1 MSVEP
6 PSSGRP
12 TGPPSGPLS
21 GPPSEPPPGRP
32 SGPPSQP
39 PSGPPSQPSGAGS
52 PEDGDGEPRR
62 SRWRSAPGIAL
73 ITTAVVAVTAIAL
86 VLALMNGGGSGSGG
100 GSGQVGEVFM
110 QPAGKTGPEPY
121 TEAPATDTS
130 FPPASVAPAGASP
143 PTDTVSGVDG
153 GDDGLYGGTRN
164 VSSCD
169 VERQIKALRA
179 DPAKNRAFASVA
191 GVAPSGVPAHLRSLT
206 PVQLRLDTR
215 VTNHGYRDGAATTY
229 QAVLQAGTAV
239 LVDRHGV
246 PRVRC
251 ACGNP
256 LTPPLAQRSGFKRT
270 GESWPSYSPA
280 TTVVVKPSV
289 TVVDEFV
296 LYDPEHD
303 HHWFARRPGDKPHQ
317 DRPTRPPA
325 RLTPSITVSTPSTPA
340 SDGPRTSPPCVSPPA
355 DRPPGCP
362 LPPSSGSST
371 GSPSSEPPSSQP
383 PSGEPSSPEPPSSPS
398 SSSESKGLAPPSSES
413 RSSGSRSSGARD
425 SEPSSSESRS
435 ARQLVPD
442 SPGSASQPPGS
453 PSEPTSEPESSSAS
467 PSRLPLT
474 DDSTSQS
481 PPTSAVSSGVSSPA
495 PGPPAGSPAV

>member
-21 GPPSEPPPGRP
+21 GPPSQPPPG
-32 SGPPSQP
+32 P
-39 PSGPPSQPSGAGS
+39 PSGPPSQPSDAGS
-52 PEDGDGEPRR
+52 PGGDDDGPRR
-62 SRWRSAPGIAL
+62 SRWKSAPRIAL
-73 ITTAVVAVTAIAL
+73 ITTAVVAVTALAL
-86 VLALMNGGGSGSGG
+86 VLTLVKGGGSGSGG
-100 GSGQVGEVFM
+100 DSGQVGEIFM
-110 QPAGKTGPEPY
+110 QPAAKTGPEPY
-121 TEAPATDTS
+121 TQPAATDS
-130 FPPASVAPAGASP
+130 SLPPASVAPSGSSP
-143 PTDTVSGVDG
+143 PMDTAPGVDG

-169 VERQIKALRA
+169 VERQIKALQA

-191 GVAPSGVPAHLRSLT
+191 GVAPSRVPAHLRSLT

-270 GESWPSYSPA
+270 GESWPSYSPS

-289 TVVDEFV
+289 AVIDVFV

-303 HHWFARRPGDKPHQ
+303 HHWFAREPGDKPHR

-325 RLTPSITVSTPSTPA
+325 RLTPSITVSTPSPPT
-340 SDGPRTSPPCVSPPA
+340 SDGARTSPPCVSPA

-371 GSPSSEPPSSQP
+371 PSERPHSEPPSSEPPSGEPPSSRSSGPESRGVAPPSSESPSSEPPSSAP
-383 PSGEPSSPEPPSSPS
+383 RSPH
-398 SSSESKGLAPPSSES
+398 
-413 RSSGSRSSGARD
+413 
-425 SEPSSSESRS
+425 
-435 ARQLVPD
+435 QLVPD
-442 SPGSASQPPGS
+442 SPGSETKPSS
-453 PSEPTSEPESSSAS
+453 PSEPTSEPESSPAS
-467 PSRLPLT
+467 PPRQPLT
-474 DDSTSQS
+474 GDSTSQS
-481 PPTSAVSSGVSSPA
+481 PPTSAVSSGGSSPA
-495 PGPPAGSPAV
+495 PGSPADPPGA

>member
-1 MSVEP
+1 MGSARERRTALFRP
-6 PSSGRP
+6 PHGTALRP
-12 TGPPSGPLS
+12 VVGPALPAAVGPAFGAALPASPGSALPAVRRGPPG
-21 GPPSEPPPGRP
+21 
-32 SGPPSQP
+32 
-39 PSGPPSQPSGAGS
+39 
-52 PEDGDGEPRR
+52 DGDGEPRR
-62 SRWRSAPGIAL
+62 SRWKSAPRIAL
-73 ITTAVVAVTAIAL
+73 ITTAVVAVTALAL
-86 VLALMNGGGSGSGG
+86 VLALVNGGGSGSGGG

-121 TEAPATDTS
+121 TEPPVTDSS
-130 FPPASVAPAGASP
+130 FPPASVAPSGSSP

-153 GDDGLYGGTRN
+153 GDEGLYGGTRN

-191 GVAPSGVPAHLRSLT
+191 GVAPSRVPAHLRSLT

-256 LTPPLAQRSGFKRT
+256 LTPPLAQRAGFKRT
-270 GESWPSYSPA
+270 GDPWPSYSPA

-289 TVVDEFV
+289 TVVDVFV
-296 LYDPEHD
+296 LYDPRHD

-325 RLTPSITVSTPSTPA
+325 RLTPSITVSTPSAPT

-371 GSPSSEPPSSQP
+371 SSPSSESPSSEPPSEEP
-383 PSGEPSSPEPPSSPS
+383 PSSEPPSSPS
-398 SSSESKGLAPPSSES
+398 SSSESRRFAPPSS
-413 RSSGSRSSGARD
+413 
-425 SEPSSSESRS
+425 
-435 ARQLVPD
+435 D
-442 SPGSASQPPGS
+442 SPPRSPRPPS
-453 PSEPTSEPESSSAS
+453 PRPPS
-467 PSRLPLT
+467 PR
-474 DDSTSQS
+474 
-481 PPTSAVSSGVSSPA
+481 PPNPRHPG
-495 PGPPAGSPAV
+495 PGPPSTWCPTRRVPSRSRAHRPNPRASPAAPPRLRGFR

>member
-1 MSVEP
+1 MSAEP

-12 TGPPSGPLS
+12 AGPPSGPLS
-21 GPPSEPPPGRP
+21 GPPSQPPSGPP

-39 PSGPPSQPSGAGS
+39 PSGPPSQPSDAGS
-52 PEDGDGEPRR
+52 PGDGGGEPRR
-62 SRWRSAPGIAL
+62 SRWKSAPRIAL
-73 ITTAVVAVTAIAL
+73 ITTAVVAVTALAL
-86 VLALMNGGGSGSGG
+86 VLALVNGGGSGSGGG
-100 GSGQVGEVFM
+100 GSGQVGEVFL

-121 TEAPATDTS
+121 TAPPVTDSS
-130 FPPASVAPAGASP
+130 FPPASVAPSGSSP

-153 GDDGLYGGTRN
+153 GDEGLYGGTRN

-256 LTPPLAQRSGFKRT
+256 LTPPLAQRAGFKRT
-270 GESWPSYSPA
+270 GDPWPSYSPA

-289 TVVDEFV
+289 TVVDVFV
-296 LYDPEHD
+296 LYDPRHD

-325 RLTPSITVSTPSTPA
+325 RLTPSITVSTPSAPTD
-340 SDGPRTSPPCVSPPA
+340 DGPRTSPPCVSPPA

-371 GSPSSEPPSSQP
+371 APPSSESPSSEPPSKEP
-383 PSGEPSSPEPPSSPS
+383 PSKEPPSKEPPSSPS
-398 SSSESKGLAPPSSES
+398 SSSESRRFAPPSSES
-413 RSSGSRSSGARD
+413 SSSESPPSEPPSSGSRSD
-425 SEPSSSESRS
+425 
-435 ARQLVPD
+435 QHLVPD
-442 SPGSASQPPGS
+442 SPGSESQPSS
-453 PSEPTSEPESSSAS
+453 PSEPTSESGSSSAA
-467 PSRLPLT
+467 SRLPLT

-481 PPTSAVSSGVSSPA
+481 SPTSADSSGASSPA
-495 PGPPAGSPAV
+495 PGAPAESSAV

>member
-1 MSVEP
+1 M
-6 PSSGRP
+6 
-12 TGPPSGPLS
+12 
-21 GPPSEPPPGRP
+21 
-32 SGPPSQP
+32 
-39 PSGPPSQPSGAGS
+39 
-52 PEDGDGEPRR
+52 
-62 SRWRSAPGIAL
+62 
-73 ITTAVVAVTAIAL
+73 ITTAVVAVTALAV
-86 VLALMNGGGSGSGG
+86 VLALVNGGGSGSGG
-100 GSGQVGEVFM
+100 GASGQVGEVFM

-121 TEAPATDTS
+121 IKPVVDDSS
-130 FPPASVAPAGASP
+130 FPPASVAPSGSSP
-143 PTDTVSGVDG
+143 PADTVSGVDG

-256 LTPPLAQRSGFKRT
+256 LTPPLAQRAGFKRT
-270 GESWPSYSPA
+270 GDPWPAYSPA

-289 TVVDEFV
+289 TVIDVFV
-296 LYDPEHD
+296 LYDPRHE

-325 RLTPSITVSTPSTPA
+325 RLTPSITVSTPSPPTG
-340 SDGPRTSPPCVSPPA
+340 DGPRTSPPCVSPPA

-362 LPPSSGSST
+362 LPPSSSGSAT
-371 GSPSSEPPSSQP
+371 APPSSEPPSSEP
-383 PSGEPSSPEPPSSPS
+383 PSKEPPSKEAPSSPS
-398 SSSESKGLAPPSSES
+398 SSSESRRLAPPSSES
-413 RSSGSRSSGARD
+413 PS
-425 SEPSSSESRS
+425 SEPPSSESRS
-435 ARQLVPD
+435 GQHLVPD
-442 SPGSASQPPGS
+442 SPGSGSRSSS
-453 PSEPTSEPESSSAS
+453 PSEPTSEPESSSSA
-467 PSRLPLT
+467 SRLPPT
-474 DDSTSQS
+474 GGSTSQS
-481 PPTSAVSSGVSSPA
+481 PPTSAVSSGVSSAA
-495 PGPPAGSPAV
+495 PGAPAGSTAV

>member
-1 MSVEP
+1 M
-6 PSSGRP
+6 
-12 TGPPSGPLS
+12 
-21 GPPSEPPPGRP
+21 
-32 SGPPSQP
+32 
-39 PSGPPSQPSGAGS
+39 
-52 PEDGDGEPRR
+52 
-62 SRWRSAPGIAL
+62 
-73 ITTAVVAVTAIAL
+73 VAVTALAV
-86 VLALMNGGGSGSGG
+86 VLALVNGGGSGSGG
-100 GSGQVGEVFM
+100 GASGQVGEVFM

-121 TEAPATDTS
+121 IKPVVDDSS
-130 FPPASVAPAGASP
+130 FPPASVAPSGSSP
-143 PTDTVSGVDG
+143 PADTVSGVDG

-256 LTPPLAQRSGFKRT
+256 LTPPLAQRAGFKRT
-270 GESWPSYSPA
+270 GDPWPAYSPA

-289 TVVDEFV
+289 TVIDVFV
-296 LYDPEHD
+296 LYDPRHE

-325 RLTPSITVSTPSTPA
+325 RLTPSITVSTPSPPTG
-340 SDGPRTSPPCVSPPA
+340 DGPRTSPPCVSPPA

-362 LPPSSGSST
+362 LPPSSSGSAT
-371 GSPSSEPPSSQP
+371 APPSSEPPSSEP
-383 PSGEPSSPEPPSSPS
+383 PSKEPPSKEAPSSPS
-398 SSSESKGLAPPSSES
+398 SSSESRRLAPPSSES
-413 RSSGSRSSGARD
+413 PS
-425 SEPSSSESRS
+425 SEPPSSESRS
-435 ARQLVPD
+435 GQHLVPD
-442 SPGSASQPPGS
+442 SPGSGSRSSS
-453 PSEPTSEPESSSAS
+453 PSEPTSEPESSSSA
-467 PSRLPLT
+467 SRLPPT
-474 DDSTSQS
+474 GGSTSQS
-481 PPTSAVSSGVSSPA
+481 PPTSAVSSGVSSAA
-495 PGPPAGSPAV
+495 PGAPAGSTAV